1 MPEIQNLD
9 VWHISNKS
17 SCLRTNFRV
26 FSFNNSFLFT
36 HKTSH
41 ALNFSHRLQPM
52 RDLEFPSSSE
62 FIEILSF
69 EIACFNAHAL
79 ILVYFQLLAQLLN
92 LIFHNFYEK
101 EGWEGEGPAMTT
113 VSLTFLVMPQRIL
126 CHSEHPKNLFP
137 HPPHPTSRNVFFPGD
152 LFQFLFGKGGWGE
165 LGMMQGRWTG
175 KETKFCSNILISHFF
190 VYDAHIY
197 AT

>member
-1 MPEIQNLD
+1 MLQHKLSLFAAEPEMPEIQNLD
-9 VWHISNKS
+9 VWHISNKG

-41 ALNFSHRLQPM
+41 ALNFSHRQPM

-101 EGWEGEGPAMTT
+101 EGWEVRVLPWLRSHWHFLSCHRGFCVILSILRTSSPTPPPYVKKYIFSWWFISVPFWEGG
-113 VSLTFLVMPQRIL
+113 LGGI
-126 CHSEHPKNLFP
+126 
-137 HPPHPTSRNVFFPGD
+137 RN
-152 LFQFLFGKGGWGE
+152 
-165 LGMMQGRWTG
+165 
-175 KETKFCSNILISHFF
+175 
-190 VYDAHIY
+190 DAG
-197 AT
+197 

>member
-1 MPEIQNLD
+1 MLQHKLSLFAAEPEMPEIQNLD
-9 VWHISNKS
+9 VWHISNKG

-41 ALNFSHRLQPM
+41 ALNFSHRQPM

-101 EGWEGEGPAMTT
+101 EGWGGEGPAMTT

-137 HPPHPTSRNVFFPGD
+137 HPPTLRQEIYFF
-152 LFQFLFGKGGWGE
+152 LVIYFSSFLGRGVGG
-165 LGMMQGRWTG
+165 
-175 KETKFCSNILISHFF
+175 N
-190 VYDAHIY
+190 
-197 AT
+197 

>member
-1 MPEIQNLD
+1 MLQHKLSLFAAEPEMPEIQNLD

-41 ALNFSHRLQPM
+41 ALNFSHRQPM

-101 EGWEGEGPAMTT
+101 EGWGGEGPAMTT

-137 HPPHPTSRNVFFPGD
+137 HPPPPYVKKCIFSWWFISVPFWEGGLGGIRN
-152 LFQFLFGKGGWGE
+152 
-165 LGMMQGRWTG
+165 
-175 KETKFCSNILISHFF
+175 
-190 VYDAHIY
+190 DAG
-197 AT
+197 

>member
-1 MPEIQNLD
+1 
-9 VWHISNKS
+9 
-17 SCLRTNFRV
+17 
-26 FSFNNSFLFT
+26 
-36 HKTSH
+36 
-41 ALNFSHRLQPM
+41 M

-92 LIFHNFYEK
+92 LIFHNFCEK
-101 EGWEGEGPAMTT
+101 EGWGGEGPAMTT

-137 HPPHPTSRNVFFPGD
+137 HPPTLRQEIYFFLVIYFSSFLEGGLGGIRN
-152 LFQFLFGKGGWGE
+152 
-165 LGMMQGRWTG
+165 
-175 KETKFCSNILISHFF
+175 
-190 VYDAHIY
+190 DAG
-197 AT
+197 